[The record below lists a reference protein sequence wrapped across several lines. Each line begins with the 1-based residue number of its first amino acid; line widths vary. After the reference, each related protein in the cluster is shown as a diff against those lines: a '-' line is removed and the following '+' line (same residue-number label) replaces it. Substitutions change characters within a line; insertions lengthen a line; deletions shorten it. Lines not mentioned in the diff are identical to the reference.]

1 MGKRVLER
9 AKQVV
14 AAESKSQRRRKRPRS
29 LLIAMI
35 LALVVLLTPAGIFAW
50 QTIYP
55 ASYPTGGEFQ
65 SHYVL
70 ELPGAELLSRYTSE
84 GQLDESY
91 TFNGLSIAISENHN
105 QLDDS
110 AAIADS
116 TPADYVMEVDGGI
129 KARCYLDD
137 DGAYAY
143 LYLSLIHIFSLYVPA
158 VGRIGEPTRP
168 PAKTSPAPPDNPISA
183 HLSNVGGGRSG
194 CSRWL
199 SGVIQAESQRAV

>member
-1 MGKRVLER
+1 MRQNYEPPIQDKDYDEEMGKRVLER

-14 AAESKSQRRRKRPRS
+14 AAESKSQRRRKKPKPRS
-29 LLIAMI
+29 LLMAML
-35 LALVVLLTPAGIFAW
+35 LALVVVLLTPAGIFAW

-55 ASYPTGGEFQ
+55 AFYPTDGAFQ

-84 GQLDESY
+84 GQLDETY
-91 TFNGLSIAISENHN
+91 AYNGLSIAISENHN
-105 QLDDS
+105 QFDDS
-110 AAIADS
+110 AAMADS

-143 LYLSLIHIFSLYVPA
+143 LYSTRCLYMVIVPDGTQEDLNLVLS
-158 VGRIGEPTRP
+158 
-168 PAKTSPAPPDNPISA
+168 
-183 HLSNVGGGRSG
+183 HLR
-194 CSRWL
+194 RT
-199 SGVIQAESQRAV
+199 